1 MIMVCGTSSSAGKSV
16 FVAALCR
23 ILSKMGYRVAPFKAQ
38 NMSLN
43 SYVTKDGKEIAIA
56 QAFQAQAAG
65 IEPDIRMN
73 PIMLKPKGNGVSQL
87 IVMGEA
93 VKDIG
98 ATQYYQEVKRLRKVV
113 QEAYSD
119 LLEEFDVVVI
129 EGAGGIAEINLYDRD
144 IVNIGMARMA
154 KPDIYIISDI
164 DRGGVF
170 AALYGSFALLPD
182 DVKALVKGFIINRMR
197 GYESLLKNGIE
208 QLEELTGVRVLGVIP
223 YLEHR
228 MPSED
233 SLSLEE
239 WRDDGVIGVV
249 RLPRISNFTDF
260 EPLRFAG
267 VKIVNLKEEL
277 EDLEILILP
286 GTKET
291 ISDLK
296 ALKRWGM
303 DEKIRRF
310 AKGKPVIGICGGYQI
325 LGKEI
330 EDRGVEYRGKGKGS
344 VVKVKGL
351 GLLEASTC
359 FDEYRKTTVRVEK
372 RITGEAA
379 IIERII
385 GEKVS
390 GYEIHMGRTTSSR
403 PIFEDDG
410 CVSEDGLVWGTYLH
424 GLFHNFNV
432 QKAFADYLGLKYTKP
447 EDPIE
452 IFANVVMRRVDI
464 ATILRNAGLDVNF

>member
-1 MIMVCGTSSSAGKSV
+1 MIMVSGTSSSAGKSV

-23 ILSKMGYRVAPFKAQ
+23 IISKMGYSVAPFKAQ

-43 SYVTKDGKEIAIA
+43 SYVTSDGKEIAIA
-56 QAFQAQAAG
+56 QAFQAHAAG
-65 IEPDIRMN
+65 IEPDVRMN
-73 PIMLKPKGNGVSQL
+73 PILLKPKGNGISQL

-93 VKDIG
+93 VKDVK
-98 ATQYYQEVKRLRKVV
+98 ATQYYEEINGLRKVV
-113 QEAYSD
+113 QQAYSE
-119 LLEEFDVVVI
+119 LLQEFDVVVI

-144 IVNIGMARMA
+144 IANIGMARMA

-170 AALYGSFALLPD
+170 ASLYGTFALLPD
-182 DVKALVKGFIINRMR
+182 DVKGLVRGFIINRLR
-197 GYESLLKNGIE
+197 GYESLLRNGVE
-208 QLEELTGVRVLGVIP
+208 QLEELTGIRVLGVIP
-223 YLEHR
+223 YIQHR

-239 WRDDGVIGVV
+239 WHDDGVIGIV

-267 VKIVNLKEEL
+267 VKIVNLKDDL
-277 EDLEILILP
+277 DDLEIIILP

-303 DEKIRRF
+303 DEKIKRF
-310 AKGKPVIGICGGYQI
+310 ARNKPVIGICGGYQM
-325 LGKEI
+325 LGREI
-330 EDRGVEYRGKGKGS
+330 EDRGIEYRGKQEITR
-344 VVKVKGL
+344 VKGL
-351 GLLEASTC
+351 GLLDAHTR
-359 FDEYRKTTVRVEK
+359 FDEYRKTTVRVE
-372 RITGEAA
+372 RTVTGEAA
-379 IIERII
+379 IIDSIVGER
-385 GEKVS
+385 VS
-390 GYEIHMGRTTSSR
+390 GYEIHMGKTISSN

-410 CVSEDGLVWGTYLH
+410 CASEDGLVWGTYLH
-424 GLFHNFNV
+424 GLFHNSNV
-432 QKAFADYLGLKYTKP
+432 QKAFADHLDLKYVGQ

-452 IFANVVMRRVDI
+452 LFTSVVMKKVDV
-464 ATILRNAGLDVNF
+464 AFILRTAGLDVNF

>member
-1 MIMVCGTSSSAGKSV
+1 MIMVSGTSSSAGKSV

-23 ILSKMGYRVAPFKAQ
+23 VISKMGYRVAPFKAQ

-65 IEPDIRMN
+65 IEPDVRMN
-73 PIMLKPKGNGVSQL
+73 PILLKPKGNGISQL

-93 VKDIG
+93 VKDVK
-98 ATQYYQEVKRLRKVV
+98 ATRYYQEINGLMKVV
-113 QEAYSD
+113 QETYYD
-119 LLEEFDVVVI
+119 LLGDFDVVVI

-144 IVNIGMARMA
+144 IANIGMARIA

-170 AALYGSFALLPD
+170 ASLYGTFALLPQ
-182 DVKALVKGFIINRMR
+182 DVRDLVKGFIINRLR
-197 GYESLLKNGIE
+197 GYESLLKTGIE
-208 QLEELTGVRVLGVIP
+208 QLEELTGIRVLGVIP
-223 YLEHR
+223 YLNHR

-239 WRDDGVIGVV
+239 WHDDGVIGVV

-267 VKIVNLKEEL
+267 VRIVNLKDNL
-277 EDLEILILP
+277 DGLEILILP

-303 DEKIRRF
+303 DEKIKRF
-310 AKGKPVIGICGGYQI
+310 ARDKPVIGICGGYQI

-330 EDRGVEYRGKGKGS
+330 EDRGVEYRGNQETIR
-344 VVKVKGL
+344 VKGL
-351 GLLEASTC
+351 GLLDAYTR
-359 FDEYRKTTVRVEK
+359 FDEYRKTTVRVE
-372 RITGEAA
+372 RTVTGEAA
-379 IIERII
+379 IIDGIV

-390 GYEIHMGRTTSSR
+390 GYEIHMGKTASSN

-410 CVSEDGLVWGTYLH
+410 CASEDGLVWGTYLH
-424 GLFHNFNV
+424 GLFHNPNV
-432 QKAFADYLGLKYTKP
+432 QRAFADHLGLKYVRQ
-447 EDPIE
+447 EDPID
-452 IFANVVMRRVDI
+452 IFTSVVMRKVDVPF
-464 ATILRNAGLDVNF
+464 ILRNAGLEVSF

>member
-129 EGAGGIAEINLYDRD
+129 EGAGSIAEINLYDRD